1 MSNLKYQKIIE
12 KMIKDRKFRIALS
25 KKSHYWFFHF
35 YFGQY
40 VTYETADF
48 QREMFRTTEDNKIN
62 MAVIVAFRGSA
73 KSTIFTLSYTLWSI
87 LGKQN
92 KKFVVILSQTQKQAK
107 QHLMNI
113 RTELEKNKILSRD
126 LGPFKEESDEWG
138 GYSLVI
144 PNYGA
149 RISAASNEQSIRG
162 IKHLQFRPDVIIAD
176 DVEDLNSVKTQE
188 SRDKTYNWFKGDVI
202 PAGAANT
209 KIIVIGNLLHED
221 SLLRRLQKEVKD
233 GVLNGIY
240 KEYPLLDETGKPL
253 WPDKFPNEDEIN
265 KEKMKVGNE
274 IAWQREYL
282 LTIVPDTDRVVNL
295 AWIHCYDNLPH
306 ESESFMYAATGI
318 DLAISESESACYT
331 AMVSAKI
338 FGQGEDMKIYILPYP
353 TNERMD
359 SPTTLKKAK
368 EISEKLGN
376 GRMTELYIEDVAYQ
390 RSLIQNLQKENYP
403 AVGFPTLGQDK
414 RARLAT
420 VAPAIEN
427 GTVLFPKQGAEV
439 LISQLIGFGIEKY
452 NDLADA
458 FVIIVSKA
466 IENNSEYSPFPEQG
480 DSCNHGVITLE
491 PKDYFPFDKE
501 F

>member
-1 MSNLKYQKIIE
+1 MAKIKHQKIIE
-12 KMIKDRKFRIALS
+12 KMIKDKDFRITLS

-40 VTYETADF
+40 VTYRTANF
-48 QREMFRTTEDNKIN
+48 QKRMFGITEDEKNN

-73 KSTIFTLSYTLWSI
+73 KSTIFTLSYALWSI

-92 KKFVVILSQTQKQAK
+92 KKFVIILSQTQKQAK
-107 QHLMNI
+107 QHLMNL
-113 RTELEKNKILSRD
+113 RTELEKNIILSRD
-126 LGPFKEESDEWG
+126 LGPFREESDEWG

-144 PNYGA
+144 SNYGA

-176 DVEDLNSVKTQE
+176 DVEDLNSVKNQE
-188 SRDKTYNWFKGDVI
+188 GRDKTYNWFKGDII
-202 PAGAANT
+202 PAGNTNT

-221 SLLRRLQKEVKD
+221 SLLKRLQREIENNT
-233 GVLNGIY
+233 LNGIY
-240 KEYPLLDETGKPL
+240 REFPLLNESGKPL
-253 WPDKFPNEDEIN
+253 WPDKFPNENEIN
-265 KEKMKVGNE
+265 KEKMKIGNE

-282 LTIVPDTDRVVNL
+282 LRIVSDTGRVIYPK
-295 AWIHCYDNLPH
+295 WIHYYDNLPT

-318 DLAISESESACYT
+318 DLAISERESACYT
-331 AMVSAKI
+331 AMVSAKVY
-338 FGQGEDMKIYILPYP
+338 GRGENMKIYILPYP
-353 TNERMD
+353 INERMD
-359 SPTTLKKAK
+359 SPTTLKKVK

-376 GRMTELYIEDVAYQ
+376 GQRTELFIEDVGYQ
-390 RSLIQNLQKENYP
+390 RSLIQNLQNENYP

-427 GTVLFPKQGAEV
+427 GVVLFPRQGAEI
-439 LISQLIGFGIEKY
+439 LINQLIGFGIEKY

-458 FVIIVSKA
+458 FVIIVSKS
-466 IENNSEYSPFPEQG
+466 IENNGSIPGPLPDQNSDQ
-480 DSCNHGVITLE
+480 SCKPITYGLM
-491 PKDYFPFDKE
+491 DMDF
-501 F
+501 